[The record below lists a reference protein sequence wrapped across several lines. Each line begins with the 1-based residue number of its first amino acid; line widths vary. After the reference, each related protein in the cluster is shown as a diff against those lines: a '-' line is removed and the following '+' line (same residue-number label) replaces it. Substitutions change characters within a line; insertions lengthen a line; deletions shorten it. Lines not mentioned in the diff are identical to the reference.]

1 MSKSSVITEE
11 FRAIQQALEALE
23 PLGKDRWK
31 FAVNMILAR
40 LGMGDVPTDRL
51 GSLGGRTAS
60 IPARNST
67 TETVSIK
74 EFIKAKAP
82 RTDLERLTCLA
93 YYLTHERGIEVFTTR
108 EIRKLNEEA
117 RGQPLA
123 NPSATANNAVSQNK
137 YLSPVGHGKRRMTIL
152 GEDFVEALPDREK
165 VKEVLQ
171 GRPAR
176 GGGRK
181 RKRTARRK

>member
-1 MSKSSVITEE
+1 MTKSSVIAEE

-23 PLGKDRWK
+23 PLGQDRRK
-31 FAVNMILAR
+31 FAVAMILAR

-60 IPARNST
+60 TPTINKT
-67 TETVSIK
+67 TENVAIK

-93 YYLTHERGIEVFTTR
+93 YYLTHERGVEAFTTR
-108 EIRKLNEEA
+108 DITKLNEDA
-117 RGQPLA
+117 KGSPLA
-123 NPSATANNAVSQNK
+123 NASATANNAVSQNK
-137 YLSPVGHGKRRMTIL
+137 YLSPAGHGKRRMTIL

-181 RKRTARRK
+181 GKRTARRK